1 MGVYTKH
8 DLSGSTDGK
17 QISVAKT
24 GTPGTLIHTAT
35 GVADAYDEIWLEATN
50 TANGDRILSIQ
61 WGGVTADDQMD
72 LKLKKGDK
80 GYIRVVDGN
89 ILANSLIVRAF
100 GSGADD
106 IKIVG
111 YVNRITV

>member
-1 MGVYTKH
+1 M
-8 DLSGSTDGK
+8 
-17 QISVAKT
+17 
-24 GTPGTLIHTAT
+24 
-35 GVADAYDEIWLEATN
+35 
-50 TANGDRILSIQ
+50 
-61 WGGVTADDQMD
+61 TADDQMD